1 MTSGAPWSVK
11 GIDPKAREVAK
22 DLARRSGM
30 TLGDWLN
37 SMILEEE
44 GPEEIGSE
52 TYFTDPPR
60 VFADASGRSY
70 YETPRHEPI
79 KPFVTPMRPE
89 PLRDS
94 PSRFEAPE
102 HPADEIGRV
111 TLALD
116 RLTDRI
122 ESSEG
127 RTGLA
132 ISGVEHSVREAVSRI
147 ESAEREQ
154 VAIASRFE
162 GAVQEA
168 RGGQAHIADRL
179 RKVEADAAGPRS
191 AEALRALEQALGRV
205 ANHLYEGENRTRQ
218 TLMALRERVEKAE
231 AGGSGPTVQAIEDV
245 AHRVGERLSE
255 AETAAAYALENL
267 RASFAGIE
275 GRVDAVET
283 ASLPSIDQKLE
294 QIAASL
300 THQVEAARGELTQ
313 TLQTE
318 TEGRFDRMERKLS
331 EMADQVR
338 LAEQRSALAI
348 ERVGQEVLSVADSLN
363 RRVQS
368 SETRAEESI
377 AQVSGEVSR
386 IAQVVEAKLTRT
398 DTIQAQAMEKL
409 GAEIGRI
416 SERLAERI
424 ASAERRSAQAID
436 DVGEQVARVTEKL
449 NQRSE
454 RSSDD
459 LVERIRLS
467 EERTAKL
474 LEDARDRIDQ
484 RLSETQQQISEQIA
498 TPPAPAQNP
507 FESTVSDLGEPEPF
521 PELSHPI
528 EGEERVAPATL
539 MQASG
544 LTTRSGYATPPPLM
558 AVSLPEPSYEP
569 PIIYA
574 PEPYPADTERVT
586 FDAEDFAVAEGFSAF
601 VEAPAE
607 VEPEIHDFDAALDPV
622 AASTVPAV
630 SELQDQDEEPV
641 LFGTAEFER
650 DDSQV
655 EDEHVEPSDVPE
667 EVQPELVAAQD
678 TVEPQPLTTR
688 EVIEQARAAARA
700 AVENDGKGRKSKRGK
715 VKAEGG
721 KLASSIFAIFGKRS
735 KRQASSSLQTALV
748 VVGAAA
754 AVSVGAAG
762 FVLMEGR
769 PGGSPPQRV
778 AEALAAL
785 TQNSSASKGESDT
798 TPFPATPRVAM
809 ALAPTLVPTSAI
821 ATVDLSERYTKA
833 SDAVAQGRPN
843 AVTELKA
850 VAELGHAPAQ
860 FYLAK
865 LYEKGDGGVK
875 KDPVEARRWTERAA
889 EGGDRRAMHNLGMAY
904 VEGTGGAKNSTT
916 AAQWFRRAADLGLVD
931 SQFNLASLYEQG
943 LGVSQNAAEAYK
955 WYLIA
960 SKTGDSDARKRAE
973 QVKPQLTI
981 DARALAERA
990 AFAFRATEANPS
1002 TAPLATADLG
1012 ADATSVALAQKALS
1026 RLGYYQGPTDG
1037 GASPALKMAVAAYQ
1051 RDQNVTPTGILD
1063 PATVQRLSVFTR

>member
-30 TLGDWLN
+30 TLGEWLN

-52 TYFTDPPR
+52 TYFSDPPR

-70 YETPRHEPI
+70 YETPRHEAI

-94 PSRFEAPE
+94 PSRFETPE

-132 ISGVEHSVREAVSRI
+132 ITGVEHSVREAVSRI

-154 VAIASRFE
+154 VAIAARFE

-179 RKVEADAAGPRS
+179 RKVEAEAAGPRS

-205 ANHLYEGENRTRQ
+205 ANHLYEGESRTRQ

-255 AETAAAYALENL
+255 AETAAAHALESL

-275 GRVDAVET
+275 GRVNAVET
-283 ASLPSIDQKLE
+283 SGLPGIDQKLE
-294 QIAASL
+294 QIAATL
-300 THQVEAARGELTQ
+300 TTQVEAARGELTQ

-338 LAEQRSALAI
+338 LAEQRSAQAI

-368 SETRAEESI
+368 SETRAAESI
-377 AQVSGEVSR
+377 EQVSGEVSR
-386 IAQVVEAKLTRT
+386 IAQMVEAKLTRT
-398 DTIQAQAMEKL
+398 DTIQAEAMEKL

-436 DVGEQVARVTEKL
+436 DVGEQVARVTEKI

-459 LVERIRLS
+459 LAERIRLS

-474 LEDARDRIDQ
+474 LEDARERIDQ
-484 RLSETQQQISEQIA
+484 RLSETQQQISEQVA
-498 TPPAPAQNP
+498 TAPTPSLNP
-507 FESTVSDLGEPEPF
+507 FEATVSVLGEPEPF
-521 PELSHPI
+521 PELSRPTETEDRI
-528 EGEERVAPATL
+528 APATL
-539 MQASG
+539 MQTSG
-544 LTTRSGYATPPPLM
+544 LTTRSGYATPPPMM
-558 AVSLPEPSYEP
+558 AVNLPEPAYEP
-569 PIIYA
+569 AIIYA
-574 PEPYPADTERVT
+574 PEPDPAEPERVT
-586 FDAEDFAVAEGFSAF
+586 FDAEDFAVADGFAAF
-601 VEAPAE
+601 VEPSTE
-607 VEPEIHDFDAALDPV
+607 VEPEIHDFDAALEPT
-622 AASTVPAV
+622 AVPTALTY
-630 SELQDQDEEPV
+630 SEAQDEEHV

-650 DDSQV
+650 DLALA
-655 EDEHVEPSDVPE
+655 EDEHVAPSDILGSI
-667 EVQPELVAAQD
+667 QTELVADQD
-678 TVEPQPLTTR
+678 IVAPPQQPLTTR

-700 AVENDGKGRKSKRGK
+700 AVENDGKGRKSNRGK
-715 VKAEGG
+715 VKASGG
-721 KLASSIFAIFGKRS
+721 KPSIFAIFGNRS

-748 VVGAAA
+748 LVGAAA
-754 AVSVGAAG
+754 AVGVGAAG

-785 TQNSSASKGESDT
+785 TQNNSGSKAEADA

-809 ALAPTLVPTSAI
+809 ALAPTSAGPTPETS
-821 ATVDLSERYTKA
+821 TPDLSERYA
-833 SDAVAQGRPN
+833 RAADAVAQNRPN

-875 KDPVEARRWTERAA
+875 KDAVEARRWTERAA

-960 SKTGDSDARKRAE
+960 GKTGDSDARKRAE
-973 QVKPQLTI
+973 QVKPQLTV

-990 AFAFRATEANPS
+990 ALAFRAAEANPS
-1002 TAPLATADLG
+1002 TTPVQTADLG

-1051 RDQNVTPTGILD
+1051 RDQNVAPTGTLD